1 MAERLII
8 KFKGKTKGKP
18 TIVICGYSY
27 YHKKDNVD
35 SIRFVCHQKIGIKEC
50 YASLTISKDGTPE
63 IRKLNGFKMKDTNKQ
78 QQLKESHDEEIP
90 HEKLYDVDLDVLDTV
105 HR

>member
-8 KFKGKTKGKP
+8 KFKDTTKGKP

-35 SIRFVCHQKIGIKEC
+35 SIRFVCHQKNGIKE
-50 YASLTISKDGTPE
+50 LKDGTPE
-63 IRKLNGFKMKDTNKQ
+63 IMKLNGRKMKDTNKQ
-78 QQLKESHDEEIP
+78 K
-90 HEKLYDVDLDVLDTV
+90 
-105 HR
+105 

>member
-1 MAERLII
+1 
-8 KFKGKTKGKP
+8 
-18 TIVICGYSY
+18 
-27 YHKKDNVD
+27 
-35 SIRFVCHQKIGIKEC
+35 
-50 YASLTISKDGTPE
+50 
-63 IRKLNGFKMKDTNKQ
+63 MKDTNKQ